1 MASIAKQPNPSI
13 YNLQAVQTVLSGSAP
28 LSPDLGRIIEG
39 IYIRSG
45 VSVKQGGGMT
55 ESTCSVT
62 GFAPDDEDDGRSIG
76 WLNPN
81 RAARIERLDDRNFS
95 GAAPAG
101 ATVGEIWVTGP
112 NIMKW
117 YYKNP
122 KATREAIVVAGG
134 IRWLRTGDIG
144 YIDERGCIYIVDP
157 LKNLIKVKGLQVAP
171 AELEQYLLTN
181 SDVAD
186 AAVIGAK
193 MNGGEYPRAFVV
205 RKTAAVTKEYLAQM
219 IKSHFAPHKW
229 LTGGVYFLDSIVR
242 TRSGKV
248 IRRESP
254 VIETNLQSIR
264 GRL

>member
-28 LSPDLGRIIEG
+28 LSPHLGRIIEG

-101 ATVGEIWVTGP
+101 AT
-112 NIMKW
+112 
-117 YYKNP
+117 
-122 KATREAIVVAGG
+122 ATREAIVVAGG

-193 MNGGEYPRAFVV
+193 MNGGEYPQAFVV
-205 RKTAAVTKEYLAQM
+205 RKKAVVTKEYLAQM
-219 IKSHFAPHKW
+219 IKSHFAPRKW